1 MEDYIN
7 ATKSMLNDPDK
18 FAEFVNERFD
28 NTDTDKNELIDIA
41 ELEKALIEI
50 RERMDLPKPS
60 EDEVRNILDTYD
72 ADKSGA
78 LDKKEFA
85 EFCRSVLNDFLK
97 KNQP

>member
-18 FAEFVNERFD
+18 FAEFVNERFAH
-28 NTDTDKNELIDIA
+28 TDRDGNELIDIA